1 MKMKH
6 KTIGLLAIMA
16 LIAVMISGLA
26 SAATTLTVVNATG
39 TVSGGAWQVG
49 FTINAE
55 NCTNVSLIGSAANTE
70 NATAG
75 QIKAATSNCQLNAT
89 GSGCNIS
96 IDSTDLEDSSIWVWY
111 ATCRNATTTR
121 ELITSAT
128 YTAITVD
135 NTKPARCTSL
145 VPAAN
150 TIKNSRGDVTF
161 SCTAGAETVTGGWI
175 EFKRLNP
182 GRKIYTDTVESGGAL
197 SLEIESMP
205 EGIYE
210 WRYVTT
216 DGATNN
222 VTGYQT
228 FTVNQDTGAGK
239 SVYYLGLLQE
249 QQQLSQQQKRT
260 GLIVIIIIIV
270 IIAMKKSKKGK

>member
-1 MKMKH
+1 MEFKR
-6 KTIGLLAIMA
+6 IGLLAIMA
-16 LIAVMISGLA
+16 LIAVMISGLV

-75 QIKAATSNCQLNAT
+75 QIKGATANCLINTT

-96 IDSTDLEDSSIWVWY
+96 IDTTDLEDSAIWVWY

-121 ELITSAT
+121 ELFTSAT

-145 VPAAN
+145 VPAVDA
-150 TIKNSRGDVTF
+150 IQDSQGDVTF
-161 SCTAGAETVTGGWI
+161 SCTAGTETVTGGWI
-175 EFKRLNP
+175 EFKKTNP
-182 GRKIYTDTVESGGAL
+182 GRKIYTDPVESGSAL
-197 SLEIESMP
+197 SLEVKSMP

-216 DGATNN
+216 DGTTNN
-222 VTGYQT
+222 VTTYRT

-239 SVYYLGLLQE
+239 AVYYTGLFQQ

-260 GLIVIIIIIV
+260 GLIVIIIVIV

>member
-6 KTIGLLAIMA
+6 KTIGIIAIMA
-16 LIAVMISGLA
+16 LIVVMISGLV
-26 SAATTLTVVNATG
+26 SAVPVLTITNATG
-39 TVSGGAWQVG
+39 TVTGASWQIG
-49 FTINAE
+49 FRVTEGNL
-55 NCTNVSLIGSAANTE
+55 TNISLLGSATNTE

-75 QIKAATSNCQLNAT
+75 QIKASTVDCTLSATV
-89 GSGCNIS
+89 SGCNIT
-96 IDSTDLEDSSIWVWY
+96 IDTTGLEDSSIWVWY
-111 ATCRNATTTR
+111 ATGQNSTTSD
-121 ELITSAT
+121 EITSAT

-135 NTKPARCTSL
+135 NTKPARCTGL
-145 VPAAN
+145 VPAVDA
-150 TIKNSRGDVTF
+150 IQDSQGDVTF
-161 SCTAGAETVTGGWI
+161 SCTADQDTVTGGYI
-175 EFKRLNP
+175 EFKRNNP

-239 SVYYLGLLQE
+239 SVYYAGLLQG
-249 QQQLSQQQKRT
+249 QQLTQQQKRT
-260 GLIVIIIIIV
+260 GLIVIIVIII
-270 IIAMKKSKKGK
+270 IIAMKKNKKRK